1 MNLTNNEKKVL
12 YGIVKFPNHSDK
24 MLAEK
29 IFLKQSTVSAIK
41 KRLREEGYYKIIS
54 VPMLQN
60 LGAEML
66 VLIHTNFNPV
76 IPLEKRIEITEREI
90 EAYEEIVFSMGEE
103 DKGFSISF
111 SRNYTDIGK
120 IDDVRAEV
128 FGKLGLLD
136 REYPKE
142 VIFPFEISKIYRF
155 FTFAP
160 LLSNLFGIN
169 DKIHDENI
177 FKIKKAILSKKE
189 AEVFCKFI
197 ENPEA
202 SLKEIAESCGIT
214 RHTAA
219 RMKKKFFGDMIKLV
233 AIPDFSKINL
243 KILSFCHLIF
253 DPKYAPGNE
262 RVKKIIDDSA
272 IFFAARNFEYVSIS
286 MHTNYESYKLYKM
299 RTLQKIKENGWEAE
313 KYIIRTF
320 SIDKAKIIKN
330 INFLP
335 ITKKLLAGVAKR

>member
-12 YGIVKFPNHSDK
+12 YGIVKFPNYNDK
-24 MLAEK
+24 MLSEK
-29 IFLKQSTVSAIK
+29 IFLKQSTISAIR
-41 KRLREEGYYKIIS
+41 KRLKEEGYYKIIS

-76 IPLEKRIEITEREI
+76 IPLEKRIEITEKSI

-120 IDDVRAEV
+120 INDIRAKT

-142 VIFPFEISKIYRF
+142 VIFPFEISRIYRF

-160 LLSNLFGIN
+160 LLSNLFGID
-169 DKIHDENI
+169 DKIRDENL
-177 FKIKKAILSKKE
+177 FKIKKANLGRKE
-189 AEVFCKFI
+189 VDIFCKFV

-202 SLKEIAESCGIT
+202 SLKEIAEKAGIT
-214 RHTAA
+214 RHTAG
-219 RMKKKFFGDMIKLV
+219 RMKRKFFGDMLKLV
-233 AIPDFSKINL
+233 VIPDFSKLNL

-253 DPKYAPGNE
+253 DPKHAPADDE
-262 RVKKIIDDSA
+262 IKKIIDA
-272 IFFAARNFEYVSIS
+272 PTIFFAARNFEYVSIS
-286 MHTNYESYKLYKM
+286 MHRNYESYKFHKM
-299 RTLQKIKENGWEAE
+299 QALQKIRENGWEAE

-320 SIDKAKIIKN
+320 SIDKAKIIKD

-335 ITKKLLAGVAKR
+335 ITKKLLRG